1 MSNKYLIGLIN
12 LAANDKNELYN
23 LYVVEADTI
32 AQGFMEY
39 RNTFNLGKFEQPE
52 MLKILPPDTPVGP
65 YKEEPKQEE
74 PTNEEEK
81 GFGKIIDDLTIEDLR
96 KYEDAGISILL
107 VKNPL
112 TPEVSEAAAKSDKI
126 IRVYSDLD
134 PETIKIARDLIAAA
148 GDIAR
153 HAISAAGGESN
164 E

>member
-12 LAANDKNELYN
+12 LAADDKNELYN

-52 MLKILPPDTPVGP
+52 MLKVLPPDTPVGP

-74 PTNEEEK
+74 EK
-81 GFGKIIDDLTIEDLR
+81 GFGKIVDDLTIEDLR

-126 IRVYSDLD
+126 IRVYSDLN
-134 PETIKIARDLIAAA
+134 PETIRVARALLA
-148 GDIAR
+148 
-153 HAISAAGGESN
+153 AAGGESN

>member
-12 LAANDKNELYN
+12 LAADDKNELYN

-52 MLKILPPDTPVGP
+52 MLKVLPPDTPVGP
-65 YKEEPKQEE
+65 YTGEKEEEPKQEE

-81 GFGKIIDDLTIEDLR
+81 GFGKIVDDLTIDDLR
-96 KYEDAGISILL
+96 KYEDAGISILM
-107 VKNPL
+107 VKNSL

-126 IRVYSDLD
+126 IRVYSDLN
-134 PETIKIARDLIAAA
+134 PETIKVARALLA
-148 GDIAR
+148 
-153 HAISAAGGESN
+153 AAGGESN

>member
-65 YKEEPKQEE
+65 YTGEKKEEPIK
-74 PTNEEEK
+74 EEEK
-81 GFGKIIDDLTIEDLR
+81 GFGKIVDDLTIEDLR

-126 IRVYSDLD
+126 IRVYSDIN

-148 GDIAR
+148 G
-153 HAISAAGGESN
+153 GNSN